1 MKYSMILCC
10 AMLLGAPAA
19 KGGTMDKQTEER
31 LQRLF
36 EKDTVTILVTD
47 SGLGG
52 LSVAADVEL
61 RARLSGT
68 FRHVHLLFCNALA
81 AKNYGYNS
89 MSTRDEKIRVLS
101 SALTGFVKWYH
112 PDVILIACNTLSV
125 LYPETEFSKRTG
137 LPVIGIVDLGIDML
151 AARME
156 KENTSAAIILG
167 TPTTIMA
174 NKHKEGL
181 LARGIDSDRVVIQ
194 ACRNLES
201 EIQENP
207 GSDAVKKMID
217 TYLTDAL
224 GRVPASATKIYAGL
238 CCTHYGYS
246 FSEFEKAFQKYS
258 RIPVEV
264 VDPNPRMADLI
275 FPEKQ
280 KGKYTGAT
288 TDVRIIARVEVT
300 LEEAASLGALLAR
313 VSPSTARALH
323 SCEVKQ
329 DLFEFTPLE
338 RQ

>member
-1 MKYSMILCC
+1 MKYSMILCY
-10 AMLLGAPAA
+10 ALLLGADAGR
-19 KGGTMDKQTEER
+19 GGTMDRQTEDR
-31 LQRLF
+31 LQHLF

-89 MSTRDEKIRVLS
+89 MSTREEKIRVFS

-125 LYPETEFSKRTG
+125 LYGETDFSKTTG

-151 AARME
+151 AACMA
-156 KENTSAAIILG
+156 KENISAAIILG
-167 TPTTIMA
+167 TPTTIAA

-181 LARGIDSDRVVIQ
+181 LAKGVDSVRVVTQ

-207 GSDAVKKMID
+207 GSDTVRKMID
-217 TYLTDAL
+217 TYLADAL
-224 GRVPASATKIYAGL
+224 SRVTASATKISAGL

-246 FSEFEKAFQKYS
+246 FEMFQKAFQKLS
-258 RIPVEV
+258 RIAVEI
-264 VDPNPRMADLI
+264 VDPNPRMADVV
-275 FPEKQ
+275 FPQKQ
-280 KGKYTGAT
+280 KGKYSGAA
-288 TDVRIIARVEVT
+288 TDVRIVSRVEVT
-300 LEEAASLGALLAR
+300 PEEAASLGSLLER
-313 VSPSTARALH
+313 VSQPTARALRA
-323 SCEVKQ
+323 CEVKP
-329 DLFEFTPLE
+329 DLFEFTPL
-338 RQ
+338 RK